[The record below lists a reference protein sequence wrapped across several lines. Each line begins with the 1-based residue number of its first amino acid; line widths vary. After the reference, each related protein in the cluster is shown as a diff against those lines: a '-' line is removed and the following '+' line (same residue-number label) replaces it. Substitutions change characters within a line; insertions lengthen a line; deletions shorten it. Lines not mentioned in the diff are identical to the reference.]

1 MYVKSNTISGIVTI
15 AHSVVTT
22 LMALAYFASFPYTWH
37 ICVTVDAEGV
47 ITARNTMSIIFGAS
61 EESAASRLSLIRA
74 SAMSGIT
81 IILKDEIIYT
91 RLFPKIFLRSI
102 PAKSIPVTIILA
114 GPIIFPTLERVL
126 FNISGLS
133 LIHI

>member
-114 GPIIFPTLERVL
+114 GPIIFPTLERGL
-126 FNISGLS
+126 FNISGR
-133 LIHI
+133 

>member
-1 MYVKSNTISGIVTI
+1 MILFMYVKSNTISGIVTI

-74 SAMSGIT
+74 SAMRGIT

-102 PAKSIPVTIILA
+102 PAKSIPATIILA
-114 GPIIFPTLERVL
+114 GPIISPTLERVL
-126 FNISGLS
+126 FNISGR
-133 LIHI
+133 

>member
-114 GPIIFPTLERVL
+114 GPIIFPTIERVL
-126 FNISGLS
+126 FNISGR
-133 LIHI
+133 

>member
-74 SAMSGIT
+74 SAMRGIT

-102 PAKSIPVTIILA
+102 PAKSIPATIILA
-114 GPIIFPTLERVL
+114 GPIISPTLERVL
-126 FNISGLS
+126 FNISGR
-133 LIHI
+133 

>member
-15 AHSVVTT
+15 AHSVVTA

-126 FNISGLS
+126 FNISGR
-133 LIHI
+133 

>member
-47 ITARNTMSIIFGAS
+47 IIARNTMSIIFGAS
-61 EESAASRLSLIRA
+61 EESAAIRLSLIRA

-114 GPIIFPTLERVL
+114 GPIIFPTIERVL
-126 FNISGLS
+126 FNISGR
-133 LIHI
+133 

>member
-74 SAMSGIT
+74 SAMRGIT

-102 PAKSIPVTIILA
+102 PAKSIPATIILA
-114 GPIIFPTLERVL
+114 GPIISPTIERVL
-126 FNISGLS
+126 FNISGR
-133 LIHI
+133 

>member
-1 MYVKSNTISGIVTI
+1 MTI

-47 ITARNTMSIIFGAS
+47 IIARNTMSIIFGAS
-61 EESAASRLSLIRA
+61 EESAAIRLSLIRA

-114 GPIIFPTLERVL
+114 GPIIFPTIERVL
-126 FNISGLS
+126 INISGR
-133 LIHI
+133 

>member
-61 EESAASRLSLIRA
+61 EESAAIRLSLIRA

-81 IILKDEIIYT
+81 IILKDEIIYM

-114 GPIIFPTLERVL
+114 GPIIFPTIERVL
-126 FNISGLS
+126 FNISGR
-133 LIHI
+133 

>member
-126 FNISGLS
+126 FNISGRC
-133 LIHI
+133 I

>member
-126 FNISGLS
+126 LNISGR
-133 LIHI
+133 

>member
-126 FNISGLS
+126 FNISGR
-133 LIHI
+133 

>member
-61 EESAASRLSLIRA
+61 EESAASGLSLIRA

-126 FNISGLS
+126 FNISGR
-133 LIHI
+133 

>member
-74 SAMSGIT
+74 SAMRGIT

-126 FNISGLS
+126 FNISGRC
-133 LIHI
+133 I

>member
-1 MYVKSNTISGIVTI
+1 MTI

-47 ITARNTMSIIFGAS
+47 ITARNTMSIIFGAL
-61 EESAASRLSLIRA
+61 EESAAIRLSLIRA

-114 GPIIFPTLERVL
+114 GPIIFPTIERVL
-126 FNISGLS
+126 FNISGR
-133 LIHI
+133 

>member
-81 IILKDEIIYT
+81 TVSYT
-91 RLFPKIFLRSI
+91 HLR
-102 PAKSIPVTIILA
+102 AT
-114 GPIIFPTLERVL
+114 R
-126 FNISGLS
+126 
-133 LIHI
+133 H